1 MTQGTHA
8 TGHCLQCLPSSG
20 LTSPYLCPALDWSP
34 GPLAREGEGS
44 SGPPPSPLV
53 TLFSPSLTVLCSVF
67 SLGSASLDS
76 AAHSPAGRPGRLLT
90 WRLVLGTGHL
100 ESEIIMSRIM
110 PGVV

>member
-34 GPLAREGEGS
+34 ETLAREGEGS

-53 TLFSPSLTVLCSVF
+53 TLFSPRSLFCVL